1 MNLNS
6 VGVIIS
12 KYMIAL
18 DDNSVSN
25 DLYDEIKEKIS
36 TNSKDSIGFINLVLS
51 VYQQKLESSQIL
63 VDDGINQFEAE
74 YIKCGLDENFCPY
87 IEISDLIKF
96 IFNNIKNS
104 SIDSIGLVE
113 LKRLYNSIKDCS
125 SAFIR
130 KCVDVCILRKIV
142 NNNLVL
148 IDKDFTKE
156 LIQTVDKLSVNN
168 PDTLDIDKGFIDF
181 SILNTVLRL

>member
-6 VGVIIS
+6 LGVIIS

-18 DDNSVSN
+18 DDNSVSD
-25 DLYDEIKEKIS
+25 DLYDEIKAKIS

-51 VYQQKLESSQIL
+51 VYQQKLEDSQMLI
-63 VDDGINQFEAE
+63 DDAINQFKIE
-74 YIKCGLDENFCPY
+74 YLKCGLDENFCPY
-87 IEISDLIKF
+87 IEISDLIIF
-96 IFNNIKNS
+96 IFNNIKNTS
-104 SIDSIGLVE
+104 VDSINLVE
-113 LKRLYNSIKDCS
+113 LKWLYNSIKGCS
-125 SAFIR
+125 SAFIK

-156 LIQTVDKLSVNN
+156 LIQTIDELSVNN
-168 PDTLDIDKGFIDF
+168 PDTLDIDKGFIDL
-181 SILNTVLRL
+181 SILNTVLKL